1 MVFKFSWLLIEAEK
15 DEDEEELDEEELG
28 WLLFI
33 CLRYEGQVALTLIS
47 KRRIIDDL
55 NGIEV
60 EDIKYI
66 NDERHGVIKLYF
78 SNGKIK
84 KETTYKYGEKQG
96 KHIVY
101 YKNGNKKEEAMFTND
116 VKHGMSFFYDEAGK
130 IKTKKEY
137 FNGKIY
143 KIENL

>member
-66 NDERHGVIKLYF
+66 IK
-78 SNGKIK
+78 I
-84 KETTYKYGEKQG
+84 
-96 KHIVY
+96 
-101 YKNGNKKEEAMFTND
+101 
-116 VKHGMSFFYDEAGK
+116 
-130 IKTKKEY
+130 Y
-137 FNGKIY
+137 FNIY
-143 KIENL
+143 VFMYLSLIDNIYIRYI